1 MRPFFLGAGLYAA
14 IAMAVWLSMLAGFD
28 TAPTAFDPITW
39 HAHEMLYGFIAA
51 AMAGFLLTAI
61 PNWTGRL
68 PVKGNSLGFLAIA
81 WLAGRLAVYTSE
93 IIGNLAAGIL
103 DVSFLLLLSGLFIRE
118 IIAEKNWKNLLV
130 VMPVLLL
137 AVTNIAIHGNM
148 LGLWDDVT
156 REVLVL
162 GLFLVLILLSVI
174 GGRVVPSFTR
184 NWLKARGATPLPAPF
199 GPLDKASI
207 LSVVILLIV
216 LMLGND
222 AVSGWTAAA
231 VSALHAVRLARWQGW
246 QCTAEPLLWILHV
259 AYAWL
264 PI

>member
-1 MRPFFLGAGLYAA
+1 
-14 IAMAVWLSMLAGFD
+14 
-28 TAPTAFDPITW
+28 
-39 HAHEMLYGFIAA
+39 
-51 AMAGFLLTAI
+51 
-61 PNWTGRL
+61 
-68 PVKGNSLGFLAIA
+68 
-81 WLAGRLAVYTSE
+81 
-93 IIGNLAAGIL
+93 
-103 DVSFLLLLSGLFIRE
+103 
-118 IIAEKNWKNLLV
+118 
-130 VMPVLLL
+130 MPVLLL

-246 QCTAEPLLWILHV
+246 QCTAKPLLWILHV